1 MQIEQETA
9 EIESILSAI
18 TETETAEFTA
28 IEKDLMEF
36 AALTDSILAVITSKE
51 TAIAGLLFLRL
62 SINRILKKSA
72 EREEK

>member
-1 MQIEQETA
+1 MSVEQETA

-51 TAIAGLLFLRL
+51 TAIAGLLFLKL
-62 SINRILKKSA
+62 FIERILKSA

>member
-1 MQIEQETA
+1 MKIEQETA

-51 TAIAGLLFLRL
+51 TAIAGLLFLKL
-62 SINRILKKSA
+62 FIDRILKKSA

>member
-1 MQIEQETA
+1 MKIEQETA

-51 TAIAGLLFLRL
+51 TAIAGLLFLKL
-62 SINRILKKSA
+62 FIERILKSA
-72 EREEK
+72 EWKGK

>member
-1 MQIEQETA
+1 MKIEQETA

-51 TAIAGLLFLRL
+51 TAIAGLLFLKL
-62 SINRILKKSA
+62 FIERILKSA
-72 EREEK
+72 EWKEK